1 MQIPPG
7 KILIIRFSSIGDI
20 VLTTPVVRCLKLQVP
35 ELEIHYLTKKQF
47 LPVLG
52 ANPYISKIWLYDH
65 NFADLIPQLQS
76 QGFDRVV
83 DLHKNYRS
91 IYVRRKI
98 GAKSGTFFK
107 LNLQKWLI
115 VNFKINL
122 LPPVHIVDRYMQA
135 VSELGIR
142 NDGQGLDYF
151 ISEDEIIGP
160 EKLPEPF
167 RRGFIGIVIGGKHN
181 TKIFPE
187 KKVIEVIA
195 RLNLP
200 VILLGGKEDRDRGE
214 HICSVAVSSV
224 FNGCGYYS
232 LNQSASLIRLA
243 DAVMTN
249 DTGLMHIAAAFGKKI
264 VSVWGNTLPEFGMFP
279 YLREEE
285 KKNSLIAEVKGLSCR
300 PCSKLGY
307 QVCTKK
313 HFRCMMDTDTSPIVN
328 FLNQK

>member
-107 LNLQKWLI
+107 LNL
-115 VNFKINL
+115 
-122 LPPVHIVDRYMQA
+122 
-135 VSELGIR
+135 
-142 NDGQGLDYF
+142 
-151 ISEDEIIGP
+151 
-160 EKLPEPF
+160 
-167 RRGFIGIVIGGKHN
+167 
-181 TKIFPE
+181 
-187 KKVIEVIA
+187 
-195 RLNLP
+195 
-200 VILLGGKEDRDRGE
+200 
-214 HICSVAVSSV
+214 
-224 FNGCGYYS
+224 
-232 LNQSASLIRLA
+232 SLI
-243 DAVMTN
+243 
-249 DTGLMHIAAAFGKKI
+249 HI
-264 VSVWGNTLPEFGMFP
+264 
-279 YLREEE
+279 
-285 KKNSLIAEVKGLSCR
+285 
-300 PCSKLGY
+300 
-307 QVCTKK
+307 
-313 HFRCMMDTDTSPIVN
+313 
-328 FLNQK
+328 